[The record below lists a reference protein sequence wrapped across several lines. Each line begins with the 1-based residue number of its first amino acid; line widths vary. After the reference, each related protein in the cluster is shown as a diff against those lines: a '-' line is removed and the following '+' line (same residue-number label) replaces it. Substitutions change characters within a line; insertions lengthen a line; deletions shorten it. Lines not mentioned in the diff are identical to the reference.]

1 MIQWWVHDKCACLYI
16 EYRNSNWRLSSGS
29 ESLGGMNDSQLRW
42 KAQWNL
48 NFSEPDLERQFE
60 DAEVLFPFDHSS
72 LG

>member
-1 MIQWWVHDKCACLYI
+1 
-16 EYRNSNWRLSSGS
+16 
-29 ESLGGMNDSQLRW
+29 MNDSQLRW

-48 NFSEPDLERQFE
+48 KFSEPDLERQFE